1 MEERDDAPE
10 PATNSMTHSHS
21 HHRTPRGLA
30 LAPLIAVSAL
40 VALVPQRAAAQSESA
55 ECLAIV
61 SQMRQ
66 PSPAPDAI
74 RASAGCPLSGPTML
88 AQRWSRRGAR
98 SAMER
103 AALVDAS
110 SRIRDGR
117 VYEAVSG
124 VVSGD
129 LHPIADRLA
138 GVRVLVE
145 YAEQGFTVSQQGQ
158 SLEPRTIVTRQ
169 PRHTDAPTAIA
180 GSVAL
185 PLSVRMEV
193 RRELSR
199 LALTDH
205 DPEMRLMAQ
214 RANEKL
220 GYVIPKG
227 ARVGVIRRS

>member
-1 MEERDDAPE
+1 
-10 PATNSMTHSHS
+10 MTHSHS

-30 LAPLIAVSAL
+30 LAPIIAVSAL
-40 VALVPQRAAAQSESA
+40 VAFVPQRAAAQSESA
-55 ECLAIV
+55 DCLALV
-61 SQMRQ
+61 SQMLQ
-66 PSPAPDAI
+66 PSPAPEAI
-74 RASAGCPLSGPTML
+74 RSSAACPVSGPTTL
-88 AQRWSRRGAR
+88 AQRWTRRGAR
-98 SAMER
+98 SATER

-110 SRIRDGR
+110 TWIRDGR
-117 VYEAVSG
+117 VYDAVSS

-129 LHPIADRLA
+129 LYPIADRLA

-145 YAEQGFTVSQQGQ
+145 YAEEGFTVSQQGQ
-158 SLEPRTIVTRQ
+158 AVGARAIIAKDS
-169 PRHTDAPTAIA
+169 RHTGASTAIA

-199 LALTDH
+199 LALNDH
-205 DPEMRLMAQ
+205 DPEMRLVAQ
-214 RANEKL
+214 RATEKL

>member
-1 MEERDDAPE
+1 
-10 PATNSMTHSHS
+10 MTPSHS

-30 LAPLIAVSAL
+30 LAPIIAVSAL
-40 VALVPQRAAAQSESA
+40 VALVPQRAIAQSESA

-61 SQMRQ
+61 AQMLQ

-74 RASAGCPLSGPTML
+74 RASAGCPVSGPTTL
-88 AQRWSRRGAR
+88 AERWTRRGAR
-98 SAMER
+98 SATER

-117 VYEAVSG
+117 VYDAVSS

-145 YAEQGFTVSQQGQ
+145 YAEEGFTVSQQGQ
-158 SLEPRTIVTRQ
+158 AVDARRIVTRSAA
-169 PRHTDAPTAIA
+169 RSNASTAIS

-185 PLSVRMEV
+185 PLSVRLEV
-193 RRELSR
+193 RRELAR
-199 LALTDH
+199 LALNDH
-205 DPEMRLMAQ
+205 DPEMRLVAQ
-214 RANEKL
+214 RATEKL

>member
-1 MEERDDAPE
+1 
-10 PATNSMTHSHS
+10 MTHLHS
-21 HHRTPRGLA
+21 HLRTPRGFA
-30 LAPLIAVSAL
+30 LAPLFAASAL
-40 VALVPQRAAAQSESA
+40 VALVPQRAAAQSEGA

-61 SQMRQ
+61 AQMLE
-66 PSPAPDAI
+66 PSPTPEAI
-74 RASAGCPLSGPTML
+74 RASAGCPSSGPTTL
-88 AQRWSRRGAR
+88 AQRWIKRGAR
-98 SAMER
+98 SAAER

-110 SRIRDGR
+110 SSIRDGR
-117 VYEAVSG
+117 VYEAVSS

-129 LHPIADRLA
+129 LYPIADRLA

-145 YAEQGFTVSQQGQ
+145 YAEEGFTVSQQGQ
-158 SLEPRTIVTRQ
+158 ALYAMPANAKGARRSEAT
-169 PRHTDAPTAIA
+169 AAIA

-185 PLSVRMEV
+185 PLSVRLEV

-214 RANEKL
+214 RATEKL

-227 ARVGVIRRS
+227 ARVGVIRKA